1 MFDKRSSDFISII
14 GKRNESL
21 PMQLRESLKRKI
33 QMYDKFKLSKGISK
47 NADVTLADCISL
59 LRPKPKNKEFE
70 AFYKSIQDGS
80 VVVGDGKAQIKT
92 ELTKKGQTK
101 TQDNS
106 GLVKAVST
114 DILQNVVKNLV
125 SLYGK
130 GVFNDKEAVDSVCKK
145 LRDPKEVKNSRL
157 LPFRFYSA
165 YKEVDTLRTDE
176 TTRKLKDALIDAL
189 DLAVENAETVE
200 GVTAILVDLSGS
212 MNCNISG
219 NSVLKADEVSAV
231 LAAIAYKSGTADL
244 FGFSTNCKKVDISR
258 KSPVMDIAKAI
269 LGSMSQGGTDL
280 NQALSTIE
288 VHSNNTKTKYDSLLL
303 LSDNDCYGYDT
314 NKNTLTFEDRGYFG
328 GRSTSAD
335 THMNE
340 LIKKGI
346 FRKVW
351 INNLLGN
358 EFAIFN
364 TESSTKNLIT
374 GFNEQFLN
382 MISVYNTLGNNKDIR
397 KVIDMM
403 LEKVKG
409 KKK

>member
-1 MFDKRSSDFISII
+1 
-14 GKRNESL
+14 
-21 PMQLRESLKRKI
+21 
-33 QMYDKFKLSKGISK
+33 LSKGISK

-219 NSVLKADEVSAV
+219 NSVLKEDEVSAV